1 MPGLDGTGPRG
12 MGPMTGRGRGFC
24 VLKLP
29 SGPGKPVIGSAG
41 WPGWPVARP
50 LEGRTDLAQ
59 LRSHARHIEAVLT
72 GIRSR
77 IQRLEA
83 GRRQEAVGG

>member
-1 MPGLDGTGPRG
+1 
-12 MGPMTGRGRGFC
+12 MTGRSRGFC

-41 WPGWPVARP
+41 WPGRPVARP
-50 LEGRTDLAQ
+50 LEGETDLAQ
-59 LRSHARHIEAVLT
+59 LRSHARHIEAILA

-83 GRRQEAVGG
+83 GRRQEAAGG

>member
-24 VLKLP
+24 VLRLP
-29 SGPGKPVIGSAG
+29 RGPGKPIIGSAG
-41 WPGWPVARP
+41 WPGRPVAWP
-50 LEGRTDLAQ
+50 LEGQTDLAQ

-77 IQRLEA
+77 IERLEA
-83 GRRQEAVGG
+83 KRRQEAVGG

>member
-29 SGPGKPVIGSAG
+29 SGAGNPVIGSAG
-41 WPGWPVARP
+41 WPGWAVARP
-50 LEGRTDLAQ
+50 LEGETDLAQ

-77 IQRLEA
+77 IERLEA
-83 GRRQEAVGG
+83 KRRQEAVGG